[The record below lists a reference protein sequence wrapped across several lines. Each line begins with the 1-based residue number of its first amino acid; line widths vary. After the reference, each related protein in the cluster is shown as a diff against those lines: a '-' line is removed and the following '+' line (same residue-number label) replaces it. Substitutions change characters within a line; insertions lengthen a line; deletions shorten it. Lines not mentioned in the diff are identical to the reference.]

1 LALDFDSRP
10 AAFPLS
16 KRRLSC
22 VRNNANMPGLM
33 RYHRVPQTNVI
44 IFQDED
50 GRVPFLEWFDQLPA
64 KVQDKCRVRLE
75 RLAQL
80 GHELR
85 RPEADYLRDQ
95 IYELR
100 IGLQGINYRILYFFH
115 RDVAAVLSHGLV
127 KERAVPPAEID
138 LAVRRKRKFS
148 ANPDRHTY
156 RE

>member
-1 LALDFDSRP
+1 
-10 AAFPLS
+10 
-16 KRRLSC
+16 
-22 VRNNANMPGLM
+22 M
-33 RYHRVPQTNVI
+33 PQTNVV

-50 GRVPFLEWFDQLPA
+50 GHVPFLDWFEHLPVKA
-64 KVQDKCRVRLE
+64 QDKCRVRLE

-85 RPEADYLRDQ
+85 RPEADFLRDQ

-115 RDVAAVLSHGLV
+115 GNVAAVLSHGIV
-127 KERAVPPAEID
+127 KERAVPPSEID
-138 LAVRRKRKFS
+138 LAIRRKRLFT